1 MTQPENI
8 LINSSTSFLDKL
20 RVELLWDHES
30 LMIIINEIAK
40 VRSVLNTPSFT
51 DTELTSTLW
60 FFSHFV
66 KDWTTHSN
74 FRKRNRLSNEY
85 YELAYSIIYDVVFW
99 YFLAQCPFEKGGLEK
114 QLTRL
119 NTLKQ

>member
-51 DTELTSTLW
+51 DTELTSTL
-60 FFSHFV
+60 
-66 KDWTTHSN
+66 
-74 FRKRNRLSNEY
+74 
-85 YELAYSIIYDVVFW
+85 SIITVLFP
-99 YFLAQCPFEKGGLEK
+99 LCK
-114 QLTRL
+114 RL
-119 NTLKQ
+119 DYA